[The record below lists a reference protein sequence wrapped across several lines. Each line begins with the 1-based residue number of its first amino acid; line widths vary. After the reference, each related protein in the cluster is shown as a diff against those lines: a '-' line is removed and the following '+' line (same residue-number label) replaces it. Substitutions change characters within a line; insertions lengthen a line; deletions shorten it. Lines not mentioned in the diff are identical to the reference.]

1 MVKSARCKFTVQK
14 VEGDP
19 ASGNG
24 AVIEMTTQYDEALTK
39 EDRAFSVYTPW
50 GEMKFNVAN
59 PALTKFFEEG
69 KSYYVDITPV
79 EEK

>member
-1 MVKSARCKFTVQK
+1 MIKTARCKFTVQK

-24 AVIEMTTQYDEALTK
+24 AVIEMITQYDEALTK
-39 EDRAFSVYTPW
+39 EDRAFSIYTPW

-59 PALTKFFEEG
+59 KALAGFFEAG
-69 KSYYVDITPV
+69 KAYYVDITPT
-79 EEK
+79 E